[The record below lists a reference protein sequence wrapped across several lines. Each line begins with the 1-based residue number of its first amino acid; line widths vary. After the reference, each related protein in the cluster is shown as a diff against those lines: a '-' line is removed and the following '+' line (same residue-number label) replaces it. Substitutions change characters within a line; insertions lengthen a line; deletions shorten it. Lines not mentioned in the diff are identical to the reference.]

1 MSELKHYP
9 VMLKECIE
17 GLNLKTDG
25 IYFDGTLGGA
35 GHSYEILKNSSPD
48 GRLIA
53 TDLDGQA
60 IERAKIRLSEF
71 DGRYTLVN
79 DNYKNFK
86 NIINGLGVDNV
97 DGILLDFGVS
107 SFQLDDSSRGFSYI
121 ARESELDMRMDQSQS
136 FSAKDVVNEYSES
149 ELARII
155 FEYGE
160 DKFAR
165 RIAENITKYRNKKR
179 IETCGELDDII
190 EASIPKKFQTDGHPS
205 KRTFQAIRIEV
216 NGELEGLKN
225 AVFEMTRSLKKG
237 GRIVILTFHSLEDR
251 IVKQAFNE
259 MASDCICDKSLPVCV
274 CGHKRE
280 INVLT
285 KHPITASE
293 KELSENSR
301 SKSAKLRI
309 AEKL

>member
-1 MSELKHYP
+1 
-9 VMLKECIE
+9 MLKECIE

-121 ARESELDMRMDQSQS
+121 ARESKLDMRMDQSQS

-165 RIAENITKYRNKKR
+165 RIAENIIKYRNKKK

-190 EASIPKKFQTDGHPS
+190 EASIPKKFQTDGH
-205 KRTFQAIRIEV
+205 R
-216 NGELEGLKN
+216 
-225 AVFEMTRSLKKG
+225 
-237 GRIVILTFHSLEDR
+237 
-251 IVKQAFNE
+251 
-259 MASDCICDKSLPVCV
+259 
-274 CGHKRE
+274 
-280 INVLT
+280 
-285 KHPITASE
+285 
-293 KELSENSR
+293 KELFR
-301 SKSAKLRI
+301 QYAWK
-309 AEKL
+309 